1 MNHSNV
7 IVVMTDQAGVIQ
19 EIHGRNNIT
28 GLECGTPIADEWLPL
43 NGHQEG
49 WAYIG
54 NNAYR
59 YQRFDLSHHSGSLY
73 VLHLHPDKT
82 NQDSWTINSYQP
94 KKPYGHAITGKIIGS
109 SPIIS
114 ELRNTLLEI
123 AASPSSVLITGE
135 SGTGKELFAQ
145 AIHYCSKR
153 AKGPFIKLNCA
164 AIPES
169 LLESELFGYVEGAFT
184 GARRGGRTGKFEL
197 ANEGTIF
204 LDEIG
209 DMPLT
214 MQAKLLRVVQEKE
227 IERIGDDRPTA
238 IDVRIIS
245 ATNKDLSALISQ
257 NRFRLDLYYR
267 LNVVNLHIPALRERK
282 EDIPLLTSHFIQEL
296 NRKLGR
302 QIRDVDEAAMS
313 LLMQYHW
320 PGNVRELIN
329 VLEKTMNFCHSPV
342 LRPEHLATY
351 LRQQTSVPYETS
363 KLSLKTGLLATEYE
377 QIRAALKASR
387 GKRQQAA
394 KILGVSRTTLYRLMK
409 KHQMI

>member
-1 MNHSNV
+1 M
-7 IVVMTDQAGVIQ
+7 
-19 EIHGRNNIT
+19 
-28 GLECGTPIADEWLPL
+28 
-43 NGHQEG
+43 
-49 WAYIG
+49 
-54 NNAYR
+54 
-59 YQRFDLSHHSGSLY
+59 
-73 VLHLHPDKT
+73 
-82 NQDSWTINSYQP
+82 
-94 KKPYGHAITGKIIGS
+94 
-109 SPIIS
+109 
-114 ELRNTLLEI
+114 EI

-197 ANEGTIF
+197 ANQGTMF